1 MSGKFTSRQL
11 DVYNSVLAVQVRS
24 SEMACQTTPWV
35 LPSTA
40 GYKADGKCLTL
51 FRLWCTKQCRGS
63 VHFGQ
68 GPLLALYKALL
79 QSTGCLVLLQLLR
92 ASTPVFPNIQ
102 ELAISRMR
110 LGAVWSEVDAAARTL
125 LVQQLLVGNFLCQIS

>member
-1 MSGKFTSRQL
+1 M
-11 DVYNSVLAVQVRS
+11 
-24 SEMACQTTPWV
+24 
-35 LPSTA
+35 
-40 GYKADGKCLTL
+40 
-51 FRLWCTKQCRGS
+51 
-63 VHFGQ
+63 HFGQ